1 MVTDPPPKIRFGV
14 ELLREIDPLG
24 LKKVTEI
31 GENDANVLVSKL
43 TGWKKK
49 SIF

>member
-1 MVTDPPPKIRFGV
+1 MVTDPPPKIHFGV
-14 ELLREIDPLG
+14 ELLREIDALG

-31 GENDANVLVSKL
+31 GANDANYPVSKL
-43 TGWKKK
+43 IGWKNK